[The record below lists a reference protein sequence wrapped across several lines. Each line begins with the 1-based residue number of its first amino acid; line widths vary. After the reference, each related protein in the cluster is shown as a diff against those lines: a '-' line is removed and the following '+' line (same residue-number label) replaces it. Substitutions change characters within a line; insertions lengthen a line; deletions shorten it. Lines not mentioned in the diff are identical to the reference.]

1 MTLKIISAEQI
12 EFEGEVDQVTLPGA
26 LGSFQ
31 ILNNHAALISS
42 LVPGTMSYVVGEA
55 TEEREIKGG
64 IVDVK
69 DNVVSVCLYWYN
81 GL

>member
-42 LVPGTMSYVVGEA
+42 LVPGTMSYVVGDT
-55 TEEREIKGG
+55 TEQREIKGG
-64 IVDVK
+64 IADVK
-69 DNVVSVCLYWYN
+69 DNVVNVCLY
-81 GL
+81 

>member
-1 MTLKIISAEQI
+1 MTLKIISAEQV

-31 ILNNHAALISS
+31 ILNNHAALVSS
-42 LVPGTMSYVVGEA
+42 LMPGTMSYVMGET
-55 TEEREIKGG
+55 TEQKEIKGG

-69 DNVVSVCLYWYN
+69 DNVVSVCLY
-81 GL
+81 

>member
-1 MTLKIISAEQI
+1 MTLKIISAEQV

-42 LVPGTMSYVVGEA
+42 LVAGIMSYVVGDNIEQ
-55 TEEREIKGG
+55 REIKGG
-64 IVDVK
+64 IADVK
-69 DNVVSVCLYWYN
+69 DNVVSVCLY
-81 GL
+81 

>member
-1 MTLKIISAEQI
+1 MTLKIISAEQV

-42 LVPGTMSYVVGEA
+42 LVAGTMSYVVGET
-55 TEEREIKGG
+55 TEEREIRGG
-64 IVDVK
+64 IADVK
-69 DNVVSVCLYWYN
+69 DNVVSVCLY
-81 GL
+81 

>member
-42 LVPGTMSYVVGEA
+42 LVPGTMSYVVGDT
-55 TEEREIKGG
+55 TEQREIKGG
-64 IVDVK
+64 IADVK
-69 DNVVSVCLYWYN
+69 NNVVSVCLY
-81 GL
+81 

>member
-42 LVPGTMSYVVGEA
+42 LVPGTMSYVVGES

-69 DNVVSVCLYWYN
+69 DNVVSVCLY
-81 GL
+81 